1 MTVLPGLASDF
12 EKPAIEQL
20 APSICKIIAKNWK
33 DTKFYLLLNFLYVIS
48 TKLVCLQG
56 LYLERELLEQKQP
69 ISRFRL
75 TLLLLTSIFP
85 NYYSRCQNKIFCF
98 YIFVLFMTTYEFF
111 QDALNL

>member
-33 DTKFYLLLNFLYVIS
+33 DTKFYLLLNFLSVIS
-48 TKLVCLQG
+48 TKLVCWQG

-69 ISRFRL
+69 ISSFRL

-85 NYYSRCQNKIFCF
+85 N
-98 YIFVLFMTTYEFF
+98 
-111 QDALNL
+111 